1 MGMQSSSIQADQR
14 AVTRARQISHLGP
27 KKQAFYHTTLKVQS
41 HRDITTPDI
50 STNTIYPHF
59 FWEPSHMHC
68 KVPGYNHCHTAYNLS
83 PEPCFCDYIWGE
95 RMKRLDNSP
104 KDEHMSV
111 SAVFV
116 ALNGSDIDELLPK
129 VALAEARHHT
139 KMLAA
144 FVQLKDWSC
153 SATKTSLLRFSS
165 ATLLSSS
172 SHRSPHSSHRGS
184 DRHQYAP
191 KQLNM

>member
-1 MGMQSSSIQADQR
+1 
-14 AVTRARQISHLGP
+14 
-27 KKQAFYHTTLKVQS
+27 
-41 HRDITTPDI
+41 
-50 STNTIYPHF
+50 
-59 FWEPSHMHC
+59 
-68 KVPGYNHCHTAYNLS
+68 
-83 PEPCFCDYIWGE
+83 
-95 RMKRLDNSP
+95 MKRLDNSP